1 MAEMFDFIGFN
12 AEWEEQQEVAH
23 VHVKWRLWRQVREQ
37 NTSLLKSIMELEK
50 GEDVVFF
57 PDIYEEGMP
66 VPLPNW
72 EEFDI
77 RELWYGGG
85 IYIINGE
92 PSDKDGW
99 QRIK

>member
-1 MAEMFDFIGFN
+1 MGEILDPIGFN
-12 AEWEEQQEVAH
+12 AEWEEKNEVAH
-23 VHVKWRLWRQVREQ
+23 VHVKWTLWRQVRRK
-37 NTSLLKSIMELEK
+37 NTELLKQLMQWTN
-50 GEDVVFF
+50 GEDVIFF
-57 PDIYEEGMP
+57 PDTYEDGMP

-77 RELWYGGG
+77 HELWDGGG
-85 IYIINGE
+85 IYIINGS